1 MQFSTHFIFPG
12 FKCSPFNFVLTFNFC
27 SFDTDAMFRNY
38 WKQSTASSF
47 RVLKFL
53 EVKEIKD
60 SELNVIANSLRS

>member
-1 MQFSTHFIFPG
+1 
-12 FKCSPFNFVLTFNFC
+12 
-27 SFDTDAMFRNY
+27 MFRNY